1 MRNKL
6 GIGFFAVM
14 IVALMLVT
22 GAYQLSYQRAK
33 EQMEVKMQAAQETR
47 AEGSQKEDAS
57 SVNPDPASVAAD
69 GQALKEDCYYLMEVN
84 GYVVVYLSDKKTPY
98 EYTDIK
104 YDDLPAELRDE
115 IRNGKYVE
123 DAKSLYGF
131 LEKIGRAHV

>member
-33 EQMEVKMQAAQETR
+33 EDMEVKRQVAENTQTEGGRTEETKAAT
-47 AEGSQKEDAS
+47 
-57 SVNPDPASVAAD
+57 PDPAAVAAD

-115 IRNGKYVE
+115 IRNGKYME

-131 LEKIGRAHV
+131 LENYSS